1 MHKDKHLS
9 KLFKLYSSDL
19 YILLKVNYTPVKLE
33 VGWEAPPGSTE
44 QV

>member
-19 YILLKVNYTPVKLE
+19 YILLKVNYTPVKFE